1 MEKEKLIILVTRST
15 ALEGS
20 TLDYQQNSLL
30 LERGI
35 SSQGK
40 TIAEQLMNID
50 LAAAYEEAARMAARK
65 DMINVFRLRNLA
77 GYVLKHSD
85 ASYKGNDAVLLRVCS
100 EANEALMHYPSSGD
114 EAIRRASYLAH
125 FRISAGKPWSEGND
139 LIGRLVMNLIQM
151 NAGLEPDTV
160 PADYAEEYKR
170 VLSASVREDI
180 ADVFTDH
187 VALALK
193 PASGMKLQD
202 AKGSHEKAAVPG
214 MAVAAKPEAK
224 EAAPEKAAAAEKAVV
239 TRTAQKAPAPEKPK
253 NKQRILELLAKHP
266 RMTTADLAGVL
277 DISCKGVEKHLA
289 QLKASGALR
298 RIGPDKGGRWEV
310 GLNL

>member
-20 TLDYQQNSLL
+20 TLDYSQNSLL
-30 LERGI
+30 LEQGI

-50 LAAAYEEAARMAARK
+50 LASAYGEADRMASRK

-77 GYVLKHSD
+77 GYALRHSEAAYRGD
-85 ASYKGNDAVLLRVCS
+85 DSVLLRVCM
-100 EANEALMHYPSSGD
+100 EANEALMHLRTSG
-114 EAIRRASYLAH
+114 EAAIRRASYLAH
-125 FRISAGKPWSEGND
+125 FRISSGKPWTEGND
-139 LIGRLVMNLIQM
+139 IIGRLVMNLIQM

-160 PADYAEEYKR
+160 PVEHADEYRR
-170 VLSASVREDI
+170 VLAAAVREDI
-180 ADVFTDH
+180 ADIFTDH
-187 VALALK
+187 VAVTLK
-193 PASGMKLQD
+193 PAVRVASEKPA
-202 AKGSHEKAAVPG
+202 AKAQQAKPQKPEAAPAQAQAPAKAQAPA
-214 MAVAAKPEAK
+214 AVAA
-224 EAAPEKAAAAEKAVV
+224 
-239 TRTAQKAPAPEKPK
+239 PATEKPK

-266 RMTTADLAGVL
+266 RMTTADLAKEL
-277 DISCKGVEKHLA
+277 EISCKGVEKHLA

-310 GLNL
+310 GQI